1 VKPETTKSKFVQWG
15 SWIALAT
22 VFSIACWFLSQ
33 WQFQRQKEVVA
44 ANNII
49 IANYDSKPVPLDS
62 VLKQNQQWRKTLEFK
77 PVSISGSYIPFDEY
91 LVRNRPNNGSP
102 GFLQLVA
109 FKTVSN
115 TIIWVDRGWLP
126 TGNTT
131 DTPDVIPQLD
141 SKPRTI
147 VLRLRANEVP
157 NGRTAPLRE
166 LPNIDLPLAS
176 KDILTKNVYLQAY
189 GRLVSETSP
198 LPRGADL
205 GKPDLTEGNHLSY
218 ALQWLAFA
226 LMAFGAVFWNISQD
240 RRRRAGLSGRKLKIL
255 TKDKDGEIEDEL
267 LDGNSKKE

>member
-1 VKPETTKSKFVQWG
+1 VKPRKTDSRLIQWG

-33 WQFQRQKEVVA
+33 WQFARQKEVVA

-49 IANYDSKPVPLDS
+49 IKNYDADPVPIEKI
-62 VLKQNQQWRKTLEFK
+62 LKAKDPWRKTLEFK
-77 PVSISGSYIPFDEY
+77 PVSLTGQYIPFDEY
-91 LVRNRPNNGSP
+91 LVRNRPNNGNP

-109 FKTVSN
+109 FKTFSN
-115 TIIWVDRGWLP
+115 NIFWVDRGWLP
-126 TGNTT
+126 TGSKS
-131 DTPDVIPQLD
+131 DKPDLVPALD
-141 SKPRTI
+141 EKTRTI
-147 VLRLRANEVP
+147 VVRLRANEAP

-166 LPNIDLPLAS
+166 LPNIDLSLAS
-176 KDILTKNVYLQAY
+176 KDIETDNVYLQGY

-198 LPRGADL
+198 LARGADL

-240 RRRRAGLSGRKLKIL
+240 RRRRAGLKGRKLKIL
-255 TKDKDGEIEDEL
+255 TKDKDAEIEDEL
-267 LDGNSKKE
+267 LDGKN